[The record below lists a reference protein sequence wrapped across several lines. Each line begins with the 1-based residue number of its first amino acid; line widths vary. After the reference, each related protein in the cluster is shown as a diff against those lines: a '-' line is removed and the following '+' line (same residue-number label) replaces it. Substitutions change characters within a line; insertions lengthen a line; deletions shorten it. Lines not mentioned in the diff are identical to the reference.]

1 MGFSLNGLINTA
13 SYNDLVDYG
22 VAGGGGP
29 SGSGLKGLSVN
40 YLYNVGY
47 GPYGFGQPNP
57 LAVVAAGDSITSVQ
71 WTAAVTRVTAMANHQ
86 GTISQLKPTDPT
98 TVNDVIKYDIDYY
111 NNLTPL
117 NDNLF
122 SAVAQGTPTSITG
135 TCTSTWKQQCYFD
148 HVITFPSAD
157 QARYFFNAGGQLKM
171 TYSSPVGAT
180 YKIDYLM
187 NQLALDVGT
196 VVISGMGTNVPLP
209 KGVKI
214 AGTTYTGI
222 TQIAPRWPCSYI
234 ERDKGYYG
242 CTSSAVTN
250 FNNLNTLA
258 LTQTARAGLST
269 YLDTNLKVR
278 VMTNGTQGSNNDNG
292 NILTIRSIFDEVP
305 DGGAGDS
312 TVSAGTTATCTIVP
326 PSTTYLTNTWGTPTT
341 TVAFVAT

>member
-1 MGFSLNGLINTA
+1 MGFSLNGLINTG
-13 SYNDLVDYG
+13 SYNNLVQYG
-22 VAGGGGP
+22 LSGGGGP
-29 SGSGLKGLSVN
+29 GLPTSGLAIN
-40 YLYNVGY
+40 YFFNVGY

-57 LAVVAAGDSITSVQ
+57 LTVVAAGDSITSAQ
-71 WTAAVTRVTAMANHQ
+71 WTSAISRISLMANHM
-86 GTISQLKPTDPT
+86 GISSQLKPTDPT

-148 HVITFPSAD
+148 HVITFPTAD

-171 TYSSPVGAT
+171 TYSSPVGT
-180 YKIDYLM
+180 TNKIDYLM

-209 KGVKI
+209 NGVKI

-222 TQIAPRWPCSYI
+222 TQIANRFTNTYI
-234 ERDKGYYG
+234 DRDLGYYRFP
-242 CTSSAVTN
+242 SSAVSN

-258 LTQTARAGLST
+258 LTQTSRLGLST

-278 VMTNGTQGSNNDNG
+278 IMSNGTQGSNNDNG
-292 NILTIRSIFDEVP
+292 NIITIRSIFDEVP

-326 PSTTYLTNTWGTPTT
+326 PSTTYLTNSWGTPTT
-341 TVAFVAT
+341 TVSFVAT